1 MLSILIPAR
10 NERFLPNTI
19 DDILNKARG
28 EVEIIV
34 ILDGYWPDP
43 PLKDDPRVK
52 IIHRGTS
59 LGMRNALNSGAA
71 IAKGKYLAKCD
82 AHIMFDEGFDLKL
95 AADCEPD
102 WISIP
107 RRYSLDPENW
117 CRRDKRPVDY
127 LYIEAPGSG
136 GDNALSGK
144 VWKREEGLPEI
155 DDLMTFQGSF
165 WFMHRDY
172 FYQLGALDEEKYGSF
187 RKDPQE
193 LSFKAWC
200 SGGRVIRNK
209 KTWYA
214 HLYKGKKYGRG
225 YHASKPDWRKGDNYI
240 KNWLTNSAW
249 DERQTKS
256 FKWMVD
262 HFMPMPGWENYPW
275 TEAGLNLEGR
285 DAPTSPA
292 TSPAMPVADGADLSP
307 STSPSVSPSTLVA
320 DKDRPRL
327 YQNLEIEGVPFSR
340 ARPERMISR
349 FWNEGKFNSF
359 IAPHLPEDCT
369 DQVFVEMGCNAGL
382 FLKLA
387 KDRGYRHVVGI
398 EKDKTPVIEGSKYRD
413 KIGYD
418 YKILKRQ
425 LGGKFGG
432 NGSFDID
439 ELPVADVTVMSTFHY
454 YIDINNWVKYLDRL
468 KSKSCYVLIVSRPR
482 MKRLHWKALANY
494 SYVKEYFKDWE
505 EMGLI
510 DNVPKEGDPDP
521 RDLYSVMFKSP
532 VVERIRI
539 EDVRVRVPENEEMY
553 VAVGEFARQIAANEN
568 TDPFETDYYKKWVER
583 KEGRWSNRMIKKFVQ
598 DKYNLMLDIRENGLR
613 DPLVLQG
620 KEEKL
625 SDGGHRLAIMKA
637 LGHKSVIVRK
647 I

>member
-10 NERFLPNTI
+10 NEQFLQNTI
-19 DDILNKARG
+19 DDIFNKAKG
-28 EVEIIV
+28 EVEVIA

-43 PLKDDPRVK
+43 PLKGDPRLK

-82 AHIMFDEGFDLKL
+82 AHIMFDEGFDVKL
-95 AADCEPD
+95 AADCEPN

-117 CRRDKRPVDY
+117 CRKKKTPIDY

-144 VWKREEGLPEI
+144 VWKRGEGLPDI
-155 DDLMTFQGSF
+155 DDLATFQGSF

-172 FYQLGALDEEKYGSF
+172 FFELGGLDEEKYGTF

-214 HLYKGKKYGRG
+214 HLHKGKKYGRG
-225 YHASKPDWRKGDNYI
+225 YRANRADWRKGDEYI
-240 KNWLTNSAW
+240 KRWLTDSAW
-249 DERQTKS
+249 NEQQTKP
-256 FKWMVD
+256 FRWMIE

-275 TEAGLNLEGR
+275 PEKSSSLEQEGE
-285 DAPTSPA
+285 
-292 TSPAMPVADGADLSP
+292 P
-307 STSPSVSPSTLVA
+307 STSPIKD
-320 DKDRPRL
+320 DKSKPRL
-327 YQNLEIEGVPFSR
+327 YQNLEIGGVPFSR
-340 ARPERMISR
+340 ARPERMVSR
-349 FWNEGKFNSF
+349 FWNEGKFNNF
-359 IAPHLPEDCT
+359 IAPHLPEDCA

-387 KDRGYRHVVGI
+387 KDRGYRYAVGI

-413 KIGYD
+413 QIGYD

-432 NGSFDID
+432 NGTFDID

-454 YIDINNWVKYLDRL
+454 YIDINSWVKYLDRL
-468 KSKSCYVLIVSRPR
+468 KSKSCHVLIVSRPR
-482 MKRLHWKALANY
+482 MKRLHWKALAAY
-494 SYVKEYFKDWE
+494 PYVKEYFKDWE
-505 EMGLI
+505 EVSLI
-510 DNVPKEGDPDP
+510 DDVPKEGDPDP

-532 VVERIRI
+532 VVERRKI
-539 EDVRVRVPENEEMY
+539 EDVRIRVPEKEEMY
-553 VAVGEFARQIAANEN
+553 VAVSDFAKQIAEDESI
-568 TDPFETDYYKKWVER
+568 DPFDTDYYRKWVER
-583 KEGRWSNRMIKKFVQ
+583 KKGRWSDRMIKKFVR
-598 DKYNLMLDIRENGLR
+598 DKYNLMLDIKANGLR
-613 DPLVLQG
+613 DPLILQG

-625 SDGGHRLAIMKA
+625 SDGGHRLAILKA

>member
-10 NERFLPNTI
+10 NEQFLQNTV
-19 DDILNKARG
+19 DDIFIKARG
-28 EVEIIV
+28 EVEVIV

-43 PLKDDPRVK
+43 PLKDDPRLK

-82 AHIMFDEGFDLKL
+82 AHIMFDEGFDVKL
-95 AADCEPD
+95 AADCEPN

-107 RRYSLDPENW
+107 RRYALDPENW
-117 CRRDKRPVDY
+117 CRKEKAPIDY

-155 DDLMTFQGSF
+155 DDLATFQGSF

-172 FYQLGALDEEKYGSF
+172 FYELGALDEEKYGTF

-225 YHASKPDWRKGDNYI
+225 YSANKADFRKGDEYI

-249 DERQTKS
+249 DERQTKP
-256 FKWMVD
+256 FRWMIE

-275 TEAGLNLEGR
+275 PEEHPNLKQEGEPS
-285 DAPTSPA
+285 ASPTANP
-292 TSPAMPVADGADLSP
+292 LKE
-307 STSPSVSPSTLVA
+307 
-320 DKDRPRL
+320 DKSKPRL
-327 YQNLEIEGVPFSR
+327 YQNLEVKGVPFSR

-349 FWNEGKFNSF
+349 FWNEGKFNNF

-387 KDRGYRHVVGI
+387 KDRGYRYVVGI
-398 EKDKTPVIEGSKYRD
+398 EKDKTPVVEGSKYRD
-413 KIGYD
+413 QIGYD

-454 YIDINNWVKYLDRL
+454 YIDINSWVKYLDRL
-468 KSKSCYVLIVSRPR
+468 KAKSCYVLIVSRPR
-482 MKRLHWKALANY
+482 MKRLHWLALAAY
-494 SYVKEYFKDWE
+494 PYVKEYFKDWE
-505 EMGLI
+505 EVGMI
-510 DNVPKEGDPDP
+510 DDVPKEGDPDP
-521 RDLYSVMFKSP
+521 RDLYSVLFKSP
-532 VVERIRI
+532 VIERVKI

-553 VAVGEFARQIAANEN
+553 VAVGELARQVAENEN
-568 TDPFETDYYKKWVER
+568 IDPFETDYYKKWVER
-583 KEGRWSNRMIKKFVQ
+583 KAGKWDSRLIRKFVQ
-598 DKYNLMLDIRENGLR
+598 DKYNLMLDIKANGLR

-625 SDGGHRLAIMKA
+625 SDGGHRLAILKA

>member
-10 NERFLPNTI
+10 NEQFLQNTV
-19 DDILNKARG
+19 DDILIKARG
-28 EVEIIV
+28 EVEVIV

-52 IIHRGTS
+52 IIHRGIS

-82 AHIMFDEGFDLKL
+82 AHIMFDEGFDVKL
-95 AADCEPD
+95 AADCEPN

-107 RRYSLDPENW
+107 RRYALDPENW
-117 CRRDKRPVDY
+117 CRKEKAPIDY

-155 DDLMTFQGSF
+155 DDLATFQGSF

-172 FYQLGALDEEKYGSF
+172 FYELGALDEEKYGTF

-225 YHASKPDWRKGDNYI
+225 YSANKADFRKGDEYI

-249 DERQTKS
+249 DERQTKP
-256 FKWMVD
+256 FRWMIE

-275 TEAGLNLEGR
+275 PEEGASLNG
-285 DAPTSPA
+285 
-292 TSPAMPVADGADLSP
+292 PVGEP
-307 STSPSVSPSTLVA
+307 SKSPSVSHAVDSVV
-320 DKDRPRL
+320 DKSRPRL
-327 YQNLEIEGVPFSR
+327 YQNLEVGGVPFSR

-349 FWNEGKFNSF
+349 FWNEGKFNNF

-387 KDRGYRHVVGI
+387 KDRGYRYVVGI
-398 EKDKTPVIEGSKYRD
+398 EKDKTPVAEGIKYRD
-413 KIGYD
+413 QIGYD
-418 YKILKRQ
+418 YKILKCQ
-425 LGGKFGG
+425 LGGKFGE

-454 YIDINNWVKYLDRL
+454 YIDINSWVKYLDRL
-468 KSKSCYVLIVSRPR
+468 KSKSCNVLIVSRPR
-482 MKRLHWKALANY
+482 MKRLHWLALAAY
-494 SYVKEYFKDWE
+494 PYVKEYFKDWE
-505 EMGLI
+505 EVSMI

-532 VVERIRI
+532 VVERMKI
-539 EDVRVRVPENEEMY
+539 EDVRVREPENDEMY
-553 VAVGEFARQIAANEN
+553 IAVGDLARQVAENEN
-568 TDPFETDYYKKWVER
+568 IDPFETDYYEKWVER
-583 KEGRWSNRMIKKFVQ
+583 KKEKWDDRLIRKFVQ
-598 DKYNLMLDIRENGLR
+598 GKYNLMLDIKENGLR

-620 KEEKL
+620 KEENL
-625 SDGGHRLAIMKA
+625 SDGGHRLAILKA